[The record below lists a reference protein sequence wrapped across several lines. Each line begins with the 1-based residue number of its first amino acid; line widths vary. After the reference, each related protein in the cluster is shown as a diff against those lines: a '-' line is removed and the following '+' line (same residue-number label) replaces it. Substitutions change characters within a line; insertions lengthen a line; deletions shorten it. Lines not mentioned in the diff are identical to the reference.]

1 MLITP
6 IQFGLFA
13 FILALFQKVSH
24 LCLLLLSKF
33 GLFCI
38 YSSLIFRKLVIYACY
53 FYPIWLILHL
63 FFPYFLV
70 VPYLFFFLLSNFV
83 YFAFI
88 LSLFLVCHSSILFT
102 PIQFGLFCIYSC
114 LIFSGSVIYACYS
127 YPIWL
132 ILHLSL
138 PYI

>member
-63 FFPYFLV
+63 FLPYFFFV
-70 VPYLFFFLLSNFV
+70 FYLFLFLLSNLAF
-83 YFAFI
+83 FAFI
-88 LSLFLVCHSSILFT
+88 LALFLGCQSSMLVS
-102 PIQFGLFCIYSC
+102 PIQFGLFCIYPC
-114 LIFSGSVIYACYS
+114 LIFSGSVIYTCYS

-138 PYI
+138 PYF

>member
-1 MLITP
+1 MLVSS
-6 IQFGLFA
+6 IQ
-13 FILALFQKVSH
+13 
-24 LCLLLLSKF
+24 F

-38 YSSLIFRKLVIYACY
+38 YPCLIFSRSVIYACY

-63 FFPYFLV
+63 SLSYFFLV
-70 VPYLFFFLLSNFV
+70 SHLFLFLLSNLA

-88 LSLFLVCHSSILFT
+88 LALFLGGQSSMLVSS
-102 PIQFGLFCIYSC
+102 IQFGLFCIYPC
-114 LIFSGSVIYACYS
+114 LIFSWSVIYACFF

-138 PYI
+138 PYF